1 MQDELRRRIAQLPP
15 EKRKLLAQML
25 EAQGVHVPD
34 VRVAPDSDSRAAQEA
49 PAPTSAR
56 VNADVDGHQ
65 ILLHQADTSDVR
77 KAKIKSFYDRMSQQ
91 LDSSDWGQYSRFLNY
106 GYVANDSPQY
116 SAVDLPKHVLNRNSV
131 KLVLELIGD
140 YDLMG
145 LDILD
150 VGCGRGG
157 TIEVIATYFAPK
169 HVTGVDL
176 SSDAIAFCTANNR
189 RPNVAFEQGDAEN
202 LRFEDSSFDIV
213 TNVESSHSY
222 PDIAAFFAHVLR
234 VLKPGG
240 CFLYT
245 DNLPVEVMDG
255 CLSRLQGMGFVLE
268 RDTDITQNVLLS
280 CDEIARQR
288 LGSFSAGNDQ
298 QIMHNFLAVP
308 GSDIYEDM
316 KNGKTA
322 YRIVRLRKPVREP

>member
-1 MQDELRRRIAQLPP
+1 MQDELRKRIAQLPP
-15 EKRKLLAQML
+15 EKRKLFARLL
-25 EAQGVHVPD
+25 ESQGVRISD
-34 VRVAPDSDSRAAQEA
+34 VTVAPDADTGTAQEA
-49 PAPTSAR
+49 EMPIPARANS
-56 VNADVDGHQ
+56 DVEGHQ
-65 ILLHQADTSDVR
+65 ILLHQADTPDVR

-116 SAVDLPKHVLNRNSV
+116 SGVDLPQYVLNRNSV

-140 YDLMG
+140 CDLTG

-157 TIEVIATYFAPK
+157 TIEVIATYFAPR
-169 HVTGVDL
+169 HVIGVDL
-176 SSDAIAFCTANNR
+176 SSDAIAFCAANNGHA
-189 RPNVAFEQGDAEN
+189 NVAFEQGDAEN
-202 LRFEDSSFDIV
+202 LRFEDSIFDVV

-222 PDIAAFFAHVLR
+222 PDIGAFYAHVLR

-245 DNLPVEVMDG
+245 DNLPVEVMGG
-255 CLSRLQGMGFVLE
+255 CLLRLQEMGFVLE

-280 CDEIARQR
+280 CDKIARQR

-308 GSDIYEDM
+308 DSAIYEDM
-316 KNGKTA
+316 RNGETA
-322 YRIVRLRKPVREP
+322 YRIFRLRKPVREL